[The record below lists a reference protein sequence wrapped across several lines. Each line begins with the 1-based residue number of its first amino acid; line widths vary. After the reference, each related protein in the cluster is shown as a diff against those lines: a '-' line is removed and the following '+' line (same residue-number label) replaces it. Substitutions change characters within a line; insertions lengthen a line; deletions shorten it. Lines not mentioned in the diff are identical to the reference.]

1 MKPRALVPRLAL
13 VALLLAPA
21 AAAVQADDPGRSRE
35 QASLIEEQELLT
47 RKLTRVVTSMQRLAE
62 RFDAEGRTQAAKLL
76 RDGLSH
82 IARRAEADD
91 GLTLE
96 ERMSGSL
103 ERLGDGQIMQSIE
116 SQQRIIG
123 ELESLISI
131 LMDRPDLEQLE
142 GELDRLT
149 RQREELEGLAG
160 AEEELREATR
170 ALREEAAGEAQRA
183 LEAGIEEA
191 LAAQRRLLRENEER
205 ARSSGALDL
214 ERLEAAL
221 DALLADQ
228 ATDAGVLEDWDPEAA
243 GALSEDLARLD
254 AARREATR
262 AARLEEAA
270 RELSEAATAGD
281 AAAAARELADEAER
295 AERAARAS
303 GDEAARRSAEA
314 LARAAARLRE
324 AGGDAE
330 RRAEAGEELRE
341 LAAELRAAAEAAREA
356 AAEERA
362 EAAASLA
369 ETGEATASGAV
380 QEAARAAREALEEAA
395 GAPESAEALT
405 EAARRELARAV
416 EESRFLGQA
425 VGASQERNA
434 DRAGALAEGAARLPE
449 EAGGGAA
456 GEAAREA
463 LERAAG
469 AMREAA
475 REAAGGR
482 PEGAASA
489 ADRGRE
495 ALEEAR
501 EALAAGRAAQQANDP
516 AAGARAAEQ
525 EALRQGAM
533 ELARSAGEASLGEA
547 AREAVEE
554 ALEQAAEAMRQAA
567 ESLAEGR
574 SGAAAGAQ
582 RQAAEALSR
591 AGSEAREGVEP
602 QTEEQRARAEELAAE
617 QERIEQQL
625 FDFMNRYRE
634 ERGEESPELE
644 SLEAARQSAQ
654 EAQASLERGELE
666 RAREE
671 EQETERAIEEAL
683 EDLAREEEQYQ
694 RLRQEELLFQ
704 IAEEVAAIREAHAA
718 AVRDTEDLER
728 ERAGSDRA
736 SRGQKLQL
744 RKIARVEEGLA
755 ARVAE
760 IEAAIREEGSA
771 VFSELT
777 GRIRRDLETVAKR
790 LGAEG
795 GYRSGPRVQALQAD
809 VTRHL
814 DWLAQALEEEQERRE
829 DEEQQQQQQQQQDD
843 QQSEN
848 RLVPDTAELKLLARM
863 ETDVLDSIDEL
874 LRLYPELTEGG
885 ELDPLLLEEIQRL
898 AVRHERST
906 ELFRAFRARLG
917 LEAPGADVD
926 DAGSDGGGSD
936 GEGGAPEG
944 PAPDGPDGGFRVA
957 PGRLLPVAAQD
968 GEDPDFPTMEEI
980 VGGGAGPEDPQAR
993 LKQLFRDVETKLADV
1008 DVLLSDAAA
1017 GDTSRLAEVE
1027 EAGIADLLRESLEH
1041 GRSAQRDIEA
1051 ILEIARQ
1058 MGQSQGASSSSS
1070 QGQQQGQSQGG
1081 EGSPLD
1087 RGQQSQSREAT
1098 PEAPGGQRPGE
1109 QQPGQQQPGGQEPGG
1124 ERPGEPQD
1132 RPGGE
1137 PRDPRA
1143 GEGDGENRDGDD
1155 PRAGAA
1161 DPARTPGDADET
1173 WGNLPRHVQDAFRSE
1188 GRSELPARYRDW
1200 IDDYYRKL
1208 NRRSS
1213 RP

>member
-131 LMDRPDLEQLE
+131 LMDRPDLERLE

-221 DALLADQ
+221 EALLADQ

-254 AARREATR
+254 AARREAAR

-270 RELSEAATAGD
+270 RELSEAASAGD

-341 LAAELRAAAEAAREA
+341 LAAELRAAAESAREA

-369 ETGEATASGAV
+369 GTGEATASGAV
-380 QEAARAAREALEEAA
+380 EESARAAREALEEAA
-395 GAPESAEALT
+395 GAPGSAEALT

-449 EAGGGAA
+449 EAGGGAS

-489 ADRGRE
+489 AERGRE

-644 SLEAARQSAQ
+644 SLEAARRSAQ

-704 IAEEVAAIREAHAA
+704 IAEEVAAIREAHLA

-728 ERAGSDRA
+728 EREGSDRA

-829 DEEQQQQQQQQQDD
+829 DEEQQQQQQQQDD

-917 LEAPGADVD
+917 LEAPGADG
-926 DAGSDGGGSD
+926 AD
-936 GEGGAPEG
+936 GEGADGEGA
-944 PAPDGPDGGFRVA
+944 APDGPDGGFRVA
-957 PGRLLPVAAQD
+957 PGLLLTIAAQD

-993 LKQLFRDVETKLADV
+993 LKRLFRDVETKLADV

-1070 QGQQQGQSQGG
+1070 QGQQQGQGQGG

-1098 PEAPGGQRPGE
+1098 PEDPGGQRPGE

-1143 GEGDGENRDGDD
+1143 GEGDGEDRDGDD
-1155 PRAGAA
+1155 PRAGAT
-1161 DPARTPGDADET
+1161 DPARPPGDADET